1 MMSKLFLAFLFI
13 AGVVVDSAVLQQ
25 GEYCGVEGSDFLSDN
40 FTGSVAVAG
49 KGCASANNTNCL
61 CAPNFND
68 GESLSGFIWQCNG
81 QVEFGPKNGKVCPD
95 KVPVI
100 KRVGVDSIDFS
111 ESMLGVPVACNTSI
125 NPTGYP
131 GDESC
136 GYSECESG
144 GSFSAICGCVDLG
157 NRSEVDSV
165 GMQWICLHSTCGCS
179 LTQDDSTSTENDD
192 YGSNTT
198 SSSSSTPFVLA
209 ALATSVA
216 FAIAGL

>member
-1 MMSKLFLAFLFI
+1 MMLKNIIAFLFI
-13 AGVVVDSAVLQQ
+13 AGVNSAVLQQ
-25 GEYCGVEGSDFLSDN
+25 GELCGVEGSDFLSDN

-49 KGCASANNTNCL
+49 KGCVSANNTNCL
-61 CAPNFND
+61 CAPNFD
-68 GESLSGFIWQCNG
+68 DSESLSGFIWQCNG
-81 QVEFGPKNGKVCPD
+81 KVEFGPKNNKVCPP

-111 ESMLGVPVACNTSI
+111 EEMLGVSVPCNTTI

-157 NRSEVDSV
+157 NRSETDQT

-179 LTQDDSTSTENDD
+179 LEEDDSPADSPK
-192 YGSNTT
+192 STT
-198 SSSSSTPFVLA
+198 SASRSTPFILA
-209 ALATSVA
+209 ALASSVA
-216 FAIAGL
+216 LLIVGF